1 MSSLWVWYTDHNH
14 HRHFARV
21 FSKAS
26 SCTATAVD
34 VCPRGRAINPLELL
48 SGGSSP
54 SSSASASSAST
65 SSASALASTSASV
78 SQPSSSTSA
87 AGTSM
92 KSTWYSSQNQDFA
105 KIFGLSHVFDFEFRQ
120 FHKWYFFCLLLRP
133 SCPLPSLRPDYICGV
148 TADAICSLPL
158 WKGDGTIS
166 HRIFFTNLFNT
177 LHQIWANLKSSS
189 DFLRFLFAW
198 KC

>member
-1 MSSLWVWYTDHNH
+1 MSSLWAWYADHNH

-26 SCTATAVD
+26 RCIATAVD

-120 FHKWYFFCLLLRP
+120 FHKWYFFLFCFVPLAPSHPYDPTTFVELLPML
-133 SCPLPSLRPDYICGV
+133 SAPSLYGRETGQFHI
-148 TADAICSLPL
+148 A
-158 WKGDGTIS
+158 
-166 HRIFFTNLFNT
+166 
-177 LHQIWANLKSSS
+177 SSS
-189 DFLRFLFAW
+189 PTCSTLCT
-198 KC
+198 KYEQT